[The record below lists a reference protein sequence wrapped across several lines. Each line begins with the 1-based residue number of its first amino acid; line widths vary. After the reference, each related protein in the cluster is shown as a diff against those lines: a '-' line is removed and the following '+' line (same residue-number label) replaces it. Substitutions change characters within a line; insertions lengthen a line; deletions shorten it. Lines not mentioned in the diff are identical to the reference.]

1 MKVECRLHDYIQP
14 DYNEGES
21 KPLIV
26 RGPTLIFSDRVEVQ
40 IGNGVVQVNGHELI
54 AAVKACMG

>member
-1 MKVECRLHDYIQP
+1 MKVECRLHDYIKP

-26 RGPTLIFSDRVEVQ
+26 RGSTLIVGDRVEVQ
-40 IGNGVVQVNGHELI
+40 IEDATVEVNGHELI

>member
-1 MKVECRLHDYIQP
+1 MKVECRLHDYIKP

-40 IGNGVVQVNGHELI
+40 IGNEEVQGDRGLRSPRYTER
-54 AAVKACMG
+54 